1 MIGKRNASK
10 KVLAARVLGAQA
22 SSPAKSGKRS
32 SIRSK
37 QATTG
42 VTSKGSSIR
51 SNQAETPALPE
62 LDALKKRTR
71 EIIRKLK
78 QAYPG
83 AKCSLNHSNPFEL
96 LVATIL
102 SAQCTD
108 ERVNIVT
115 ADLFRKYRK
124 PDDYLKVSP
133 RELEKDIQS
142 TGFFRNK
149 TKSIQGTS
157 KMLTEEYGG
166 EVPQT
171 MDELLELPGV
181 ARKTANVVLGNAFDI
196 ASGVVVDTHV
206 TRLSHRLN
214 LTQQKTA
221 EKIEQDLVKIVP
233 KKDWVVFSHLLIY
246 HGRQI
251 CKARNP
257 LCAECVVEKHCPSSY
272 LKTGGPPGM

>member
-1 MIGKRNASK
+1 MAKRES
-10 KVLAARVLGAQA
+10 LD
-22 SSPAKSGKRS
+22 
-32 SIRSK
+32 
-37 QATTG
+37 
-42 VTSKGSSIR
+42 
-51 SNQAETPALPE
+51 E
-62 LDALKKRTR
+62 LKARTR
-71 EIIRKLK
+71 EVIRRLK
-78 QAYPG
+78 RAYPG

-115 ADLFRKYRK
+115 EDLFRKYRK
-124 PDDYLKVSP
+124 PEDYLKVPP

-149 TKSIQGTS
+149 TKSIQGTA
-157 KMLTEEYGG
+157 KVLTEQYHG

-196 ASGVVVDTHV
+196 HAGVVVDTHV
-206 TRLSHRLN
+206 TRLSHRLAF
-214 LTQQKTA
+214 TQQKSA
-221 EKIEQDLVKIVP
+221 EKIEQDLIPIVP
-233 KKDWVVFSHLLIY
+233 KKDWVIFPHLMIY
-246 HGRQI
+246 HGRKI

-257 LCAECVVEKHCPSSY
+257 LCAECTIEKQCPSSY
-272 LKTGGPPGM
+272 LKTGVHPPS